1 MIQHIIFATDGSAPA
16 ERAADFAASLA
27 TRYGARVTVLHAF
40 APMPTFLGE
49 PYHSQMVNKVLREAE
64 TLVEDAAKRLRENGV
79 KDVETDILEG
89 SAAAAILRV
98 VEIRKPD
105 LLIVGRRGLS
115 TWKGLILGSVSM
127 AVTQRAECPVLVVK

>member
-1 MIQHIIFATDGSAPA
+1 
-16 ERAADFAASLA
+16 
-27 TRYGARVTVLHAF
+27 
-40 APMPTFLGE
+40 MPTFLGE

-89 SAAAAILRV
+89 AAAATILRV

-105 LLIVGRRGLS
+105 LLIVGRRGLAPG
-115 TWKGLILGSVSM
+115 KVSFW
-127 AVTQRAECPVLVVK
+127 AASAWR